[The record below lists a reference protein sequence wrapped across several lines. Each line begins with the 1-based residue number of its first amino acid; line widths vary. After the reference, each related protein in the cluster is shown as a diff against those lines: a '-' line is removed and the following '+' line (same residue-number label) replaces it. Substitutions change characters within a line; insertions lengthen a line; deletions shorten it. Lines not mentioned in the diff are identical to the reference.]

1 MSGSELKKDHLMS
14 IQEVPAEELAR
25 FLHRYHHVLAPC
37 FGCRN
42 TSHAEPWTDV
52 ADCDRKQLVAAAN
65 LALMELS
72 KEDPEKCDSEQ
83 GDRRRYFAKPGT
95 AEWGC

>member
-1 MSGSELKKDHLMS
+1 MS

-25 FLHRYHHVLAPC
+25 FLYRYHQVLAPY

-42 TSHAEPWTDV
+42 TSHAEAWAKID
-52 ADCDRKQLVAAAN
+52 ACERKQLVTAAK
-65 LALMELS
+65 LAMAELETEDHENELRE
-72 KEDPEKCDSEQ
+72 KED
-83 GDRRRYFAKPGT
+83 RLRYFAKPGT

>member
-1 MSGSELKKDHLMS
+1 MS

-52 ADCDRKQLVAAAN
+52 ADCDRKQFVAAAN
-65 LALMELS
+65 LAIMELS
-72 KEDPEKCDSEQ
+72 KEDREKCGSEQ
-83 GDRRRYFAKPGT
+83 GDRRR
-95 AEWGC
+95 